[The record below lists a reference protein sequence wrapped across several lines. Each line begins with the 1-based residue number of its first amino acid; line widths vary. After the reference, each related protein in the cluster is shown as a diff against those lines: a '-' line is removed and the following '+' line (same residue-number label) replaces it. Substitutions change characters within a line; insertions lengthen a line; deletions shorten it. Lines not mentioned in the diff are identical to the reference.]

1 MLTHTFVHVPG
12 LGAVSERR
20 LWEEGVL
27 TWEDALGLE
36 RLPPGVRGGGKLAT
50 WLKMSVAQHA
60 RREARFF
67 GQALPA
73 GEQWRLFSE
82 FRGEAAYLDIETT
95 GLGGPD
101 DHITTIA
108 VWDGENLKTYVWG
121 DNLEEFVDDIEAYRL
136 LVTFNGTT
144 FDLPFLRREFGS
156 RFDQAHIDLRYML
169 AGMGLKGGLKRV
181 ERSLGMERG
190 GVADLDGYDAVL
202 LWQEWRDTKE
212 RGALETLLAYNAM
225 DAVVLEQLLVFAHNR
240 KVEATPF
247 AVGGVLPEVE
257 QAAIPHQADE
267 RAIAA
272 IRRRRWGS
280 GGYF

>member
-1 MLTHTFVHVPG
+1 MLTNTFVHVPG
-12 LGAVSERR
+12 LGSVSEQR
-20 LWEEGVL
+20 LWERGVL

-36 RLPPGVRGGGKLAT
+36 KLPPGVRGGDKLAT

-60 RREARFF
+60 RREAKFF
-67 GQALPA
+67 CQALPTA
-73 GEQWRLFSE
+73 DRWRLFSE
-82 FRGEAAYLDIETT
+82 FRGETAYLDIETT

-108 VWDGENLKTYVWG
+108 VWDGERLKTYVWG
-121 DNLEEFVDDIEAYRL
+121 DNLEEFADDIEAYRL
-136 LVTFNGTT
+136 LVTFNGAT
-144 FDLPFLRREFGS
+144 FDLPFLRREFHI
-156 RFDQAHIDLRYML
+156 RLEQAHIDLRFVL
-169 AGMGLKGGLKRV
+169 AGMGFAGGLKRV
-181 ERSLGMERG
+181 EKSLGLERG

-202 LWQEWRDTKE
+202 LWQEYRDTKE

-247 AVGGVLPEVE
+247 AVGQVLPPAP
-257 QAAIPHQADE
+257 QAAILQKADPA
-267 RAIAA
+267 AIAA

-280 GGYF
+280 WD